1 MAKLEWNVKNAI
13 NRDVERQHLNKIL
26 KDIRESIDSLGR
38 GGDNTT
44 STEDI
49 RTIIA
54 SMLGGRKPSKSG
66 GVEYNPGTGGFQLTL
81 PDFWIRLVGD
91 VSGEAEVKGLKSVS
105 IPVTIDPTKL
115 GVPEAP
121 LDGQAYWRNFGEWE
135 AVDPYIYNLKWME
148 GIGIAVLEENGEWRG
163 ASIEGTEEEIDVQDG
178 DALLGNPVIS
188 LADLP
193 NSGEGESPLKK
204 YTRDSK
210 GRISGDEEATTD
222 DLPEGIDNL
231 YFTED
236 RVEDVVNPLI
246 IDAVSGLLD
255 YESLKEVLVAGA
267 NVTLA
272 ADDLEETITITST
285 GGGGGGGGVATIT
298 GGTGVAVNN
307 TDPENPV
314 VALDAD
320 VIEIVTNAVVSEH
333 NPVDGDILEFDTAL
347 GQWVPRRDP
356 RKLLIDGGN
365 F

>member
-26 KDIRESIDSLGR
+26 KDIRESIDSLG
-38 GGDNTT
+38 GGGGNTT

-148 GIGIAVLEENGEWRG
+148 GVGIAVLEENGEWRG

-222 DLPEGIDNL
+222 DLPEGSNNL

-246 IDAVSGLLD
+246 IDAVNGLLD

-267 NVTLA
+267 NVTLT
-272 ADDLEETITITST
+272 ADDLDETITITST
-285 GGGGGGGGVATIT
+285 GSGGVNTVT
-298 GGTGVAVNN
+298 GSDGVAVDN
-307 TDPENPV
+307 TDPTNPV
-314 VALDAD
+314 VSLTTNVQGILA
-320 VIEIVTNAVVSEH
+320 NAVVPTST
-333 NPVDGDILEFDTAL
+333 PTDGDILEFNVTSS
-347 GQWVPRRDP
+347 GWVPKKNP
-356 RKLLIDGGN
+356 RELLIDGGN